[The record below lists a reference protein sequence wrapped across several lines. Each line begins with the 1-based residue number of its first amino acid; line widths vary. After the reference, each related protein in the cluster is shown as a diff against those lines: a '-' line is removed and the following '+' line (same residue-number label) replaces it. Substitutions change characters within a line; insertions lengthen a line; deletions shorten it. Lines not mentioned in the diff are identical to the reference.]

1 MKIGFLSI
9 CTMMFMLYGTD
20 CRADRNIENFEVS
33 EALQEVKNE
42 SFKPVFAKN
51 RRNSLKNEK
60 RKNVK
65 KSKQEASNS
74 EETDEEFYD
83 AVDPE
88 YNAWLEKKNRE
99 EKNSA
104 ESKANKNSWERD
116 KRSYADVAKGVKKQD
131 NETKQE
137 ISNESVGA
145 ETENNKIGSPD
156 SWVKDQKN
164 YKLKNKWK
172 NKSYGRWESES
183 DDKKTDFS
191 DNWLKDQKNYKLK
204 NKWKNKS
211 YGRWE
216 SEPTENSEKVEQ
228 SQSDVKEVA
237 VFENQDKTENRE
249 VTKKKQDNTSQP
261 KENFSKKKAFEARRA
276 KQSAKEQDEF
286 SKKWKSAN
294 KSSNYQ
300 RK

>member
-1 MKIGFLSI
+1 MKIGFFSI

-20 CRADRNIENFEVS
+20 CRADRNIENSEVS

-60 RKNVK
+60 RRNVK

-99 EKNSA
+99 EKNSV

-116 KRSYADVAKGVKKQD
+116 KRSYADVVKGVKKQGD
-131 NETKQE
+131 ETEHKM
-137 ISNESVGA
+137 SDESAG
-145 ETENNKIGSPD
+145 EKMENNKIGSPD
-156 SWVKDQKN
+156 GWVKDQKN
-164 YKLKNKWK
+164 YKLKHKWK

-183 DDKKTDFS
+183 
-191 DNWLKDQKNYKLK
+191 
-204 NKWKNKS
+204 
-211 YGRWE
+211 
-216 SEPTENSEKVEQ
+216 TENSEKVEP

-237 VFENQDKTENRE
+237 AFEDQDKTEKQESN
-249 VTKKKQDNTSQP
+249 KKKQGNTSHP
-261 KENFSKKKAFEARRA
+261 KANLSKKKAFEARRA
-276 KQSAKEQDEF
+276 KQSAEEQDEF